1 MLQWVNGESC
11 PGACLSEGDRLGI
24 DDLVFKLSVRR
35 PYHGSGHAWA
45 LMARAGLE
53 LAFYRK
59 AWAIWPWMDMRD
71 PMTSGKPRLQASLEL
86 SGNADDE
93 ATLVEDNQAEES
105 PSANSSSGMGYR
117 QLNDNFHSIVES
129 QSIYYPVAYRFQ
141 KQIGSGQ
148 QGVVFHAQRHGSRG
162 CVTEHAVKVFD
173 PGIYPNVKKYWT
185 DMGRIAAQVS
195 KLQAVRS
202 PNLVDCDIY
211 EESNGIGFVQME
223 LIRGITL
230 LQLLDPDV
238 METVRMKCSLSE
250 WESLTKIIF
259 NRFQHRWCIQPG
271 VAIHI
276 MRQMLSGLETLH
288 ASNYLHCDIKPSNTM
303 IDPLGY
309 VKIIDFGRANLI
321 HEKSSILLGT
331 PMFMAP
337 EIHDRARASIQ
348 SDLYSVGLVGLFLMT
363 GRPLS
368 DDASLSEA
376 QLKHLKCQLPNEL
389 PGILPSYVTRNE
401 RFLQILQRFL
411 DPDPARRFDDARKA
425 ESYGEGLAIVHKQL
439 TQLNI
444 DSEYRRDLAHYL
456 EKYQGP
462 VNLFANL
469 AV

>member
-1 MLQWVNGESC
+1 MTPQQQPMRIDQQATVAADES
-11 PGACLSEGDRLGI
+11 P
-24 DDLVFKLSVRR
+24 
-35 PYHGSGHAWA
+35 
-45 LMARAGLE
+45 
-53 LAFYRK
+53 
-59 AWAIWPWMDMRD
+59 
-71 PMTSGKPRLQASLEL
+71 
-86 SGNADDE
+86 
-93 ATLVEDNQAEES
+93 TLVDTTVASESVSAGQA
-105 PSANSSSGMGYR
+105 PGMGHR
-117 QLNDNFHSIVES
+117 QLIDNFQSIVES

-141 KQIGSGQ
+141 ERIGSGQ

-195 KLQAVRS
+195 RLQAARS

-223 LIRGITL
+223 LIRGLTL
-230 LQLLDPDV
+230 LELLNPEV
-238 METVRMKCSLSE
+238 QQVVQARCSKRE
-250 WESLTKIIF
+250 WETLMKIIF
-259 NRFQHRWCIQPG
+259 NRHNQRLCIQPG
-271 VAIHI
+271 VAIYI

-321 HEKSSILLGT
+321 NEKTRILLGT

-337 EIHDRARASIQ
+337 EIHDRQPATVQ
-348 SDLYSVGLVGLFLMT
+348 SDLYGVGLVGLFLMT
-363 GRPLS
+363 GRVLS
-368 DDASLSEA
+368 DKPSVSE
-376 QLKHLKCQLPNEL
+376 QELKEIKWRLPRDL
-389 PGILPSYVTRNE
+389 PRMLPSYVIRNE
-401 RFLQILQRFL
+401 KFVEILQRLL
-411 DPDPARRFDDARKA
+411 DPNPSSRYDDARKA

-444 DSEYRRDLAHYL
+444 DSEYRRDLAYFL

-462 VNLFANL
+462 AARATSALP
-469 AV
+469 

>member
-1 MLQWVNGESC
+1 MATFFWMEV
-11 PGACLSEGDRLGI
+11 GDTKKPFDQSLPK
-24 DDLVFKLSVRR
+24 DEQ
-35 PYHGSGHAWA
+35 PPA
-45 LMARAGLE
+45 LEEEVPTLME
-53 LAFYRK
+53 ENTV
-59 AWAIWPWMDMRD
+59 ITED
-71 PMTSGKPRLQASLEL
+71 PSSAAP
-86 SGNADDE
+86 
-93 ATLVEDNQAEES
+93 AT
-105 PSANSSSGMGYR
+105 GMGHR
-117 QLNDNFHSIVES
+117 QLMDQFHSIVAS

-141 KQIGSGQ
+141 DRIGSGQ
-148 QGVVFHAQRHGSRG
+148 QGVVFHARRHGSRG

-173 PGIYPNVKKYWT
+173 PGIYPSVKKYWT

-211 EESNGIGFVQME
+211 EETNGIGFVQME
-223 LIRGITL
+223 LIQGMTL
-230 LQLLDPDV
+230 LQLLDPEV
-238 METVRMKCSLSE
+238 MEAVRMKCSLAE

-276 MRQMLSGLETLH
+276 MRQMLAGLETLH
-288 ASNYLHCDIKPSNTM
+288 ASNYLHCDIKPSNIM

-321 HEKSSILLGT
+321 HEKSSILVGT

-337 EIHDRARASIQ
+337 EIHDRAPASIQ

-363 GRPLS
+363 GRVLCPGGGVT
-368 DDASLSEA
+368 EQ
-376 QLKHLKCQLPNEL
+376 QLKEVKSCLPHEL
-389 PGILPSYVTRNE
+389 PGMLPAYVTRNE
-401 RFLQILQRFL
+401 RFMQILRRFL
-411 DPDPARRFDDARKA
+411 DPDPAKRYDDARKA

-456 EKYQGP
+456 EKYQDS
-462 VNLFANL
+462 VTVASQRSH
-469 AV
+469 